1 MDGGAAQPYCFVS
14 KHLRRG
20 LCVTEHNVDLRGVWW
35 LRWRGWGRI
44 HRHNRHLLA
53 RLE

>member
-1 MDGGAAQPYCFVS
+1 MGGAAQPYCFVS

-20 LCVTEHNVDLRGVWW
+20 LCVCVTEHNVDLRGVWW
-35 LRWRGWGRI
+35 LRWRGWGI
-44 HRHNRHLLA
+44 HRHDMHLLA